1 MNKTPKQ
8 KKKRYSESYV
18 WELVHQ
24 LNTMQ
29 LRLNQLIYE
38 NSELKRENDVLYG
51 FIRGWLDEER

>member
-1 MNKTPKQ
+1 MNKTPDKNPSH
-8 KKKRYSESYV
+8 SESYV